1 MCGCGPCTTCGESTK
16 LARLNGTE
24 VTILSGTHSEDK
36 ARSNPSSD
44 NDSKFGTY
52 AVIASAV
59 VLAAIVGFT
68 RHKQ

>member
-1 MCGCGPCTTCGESTK
+1 MCGCGCNNCGGSTE

-24 VTILSGTHSEDK
+24 VTILSGTNSEK
-36 ARSNPSSD
+36 ARQNPGPD
-44 NDSKFGTY
+44 GDSKFGTY